1 MNILKSLFST
11 GIIRPQIGGRVLNK
25 DTRQLG
31 TVMGKSKIKGSV
43 TVYAIN
49 VKYDNGTE
57 AFQVSENE
65 FIPVDLK
72 TRTQL
77 HPRRGLWI
85 LDYRVRL
92 KGGDVARVNGTDFHK
107 RLKDEGEQVGT
118 TFQTRLEQLRRFT
131 GLNVK
136 DWEMI
141 DEEEA

>member
-1 MNILKSLFST
+1 MKSLKALFGL
-11 GIIRPQIGGRVLNK
+11 GIIRPTIGGRVLNK

-65 FIPVDLK
+65 FIPVDSK

-77 HPRRGLWI
+77 HPRRG
-85 LDYRVRL
+85 
-92 KGGDVARVNGTDFHK
+92 
-107 RLKDEGEQVGT
+107 
-118 TFQTRLEQLRRFT
+118 
-131 GLNVK
+131 
-136 DWEMI
+136 M
-141 DEEEA
+141 